1 MIKLTNLKKAFE
13 KKIVINNL
21 NLLVEKGEKI
31 AVIGPSGCGK
41 STLLRLIIGLQRPD
55 QGSILVDEK
64 DVAKLS
70 FKELSEIRLKFGFLF
85 QSAALFDSMNVFEN
99 VAFGLVENLKL
110 SPKQVKKIV
119 KEKLKLV
126 EMEGTE
132 KIMPSELSG
141 GMKKRIGLA
150 RAIATNPEIML
161 YDEPTTG
168 LDPIRSK
175 NIEDLIIKL
184 NQELNITSI
193 VITHQISTILSTS
206 DKIYL
211 MSEGR
216 LLKPETPKSILTTKN
231 PEIQSF
237 INGGMHAISRS

>member
-1 MIKLTNLKKAFE
+1 MIKLTNLKKAFD
-13 KKIVINNL
+13 KKVVINNL

-55 QGSILVDEK
+55 QGSIFVDEK

-70 FKELSEIRLKFGFLF
+70 FKELSKIRLKFGFLF

-110 SPKQVKKIV
+110 SPKAVKKIV

-216 LLKPETPKSILTTKN
+216 LLKPETPKSILTTEN
-231 PEIQSF
+231 QEIQSF